1 MSRAIVLTIEDA
13 AEVLNVSSAFV
24 GGLLE
29 SGALS
34 SHVVDGR
41 RWVKEEDLLAFK
53 QVDDRERE
61 AVLDELA
68 AEAQHHG
75 LGY

>member
-1 MSRAIVLTIEDA
+1 MQGAVTA
-13 AEVLNVSSAFV
+13 
-24 GGLLE
+24 GGLTRIE
-29 SGALS
+29 AGK
-34 SHVVDGR
+34 DGR
-41 RWVKEEDLLAFK
+41 LHPVTVVRGRETTRAGK
-53 QVDDRERE
+53 QGDDDKRK

>member
-41 RWVKEEDLLAFK
+41 RWVKEEDLK
-53 QVDDRERE
+53 QVDDRECE